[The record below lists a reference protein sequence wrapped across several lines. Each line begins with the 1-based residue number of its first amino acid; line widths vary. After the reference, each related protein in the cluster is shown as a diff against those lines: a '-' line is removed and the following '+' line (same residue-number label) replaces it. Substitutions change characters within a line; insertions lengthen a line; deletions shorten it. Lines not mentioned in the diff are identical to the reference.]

1 MRGKNFGRVAKCGMM
16 VALAFL
22 LSYIEFLIPIPT
34 GIPGVKLG
42 LANLVIFAALYLTD
56 ARNAFIIMV
65 VRVILTALTFGNMFY
80 GLFSIAGGVL
90 SLLLM
95 LLCKKKNLFGKV
107 GVSIVG
113 GVSHNVAQILVA
125 MLVLETPELVWYLPV
140 LLFSGTVAGA
150 VIGIIGGLL
159 LERITGIYTRGG
171 NGEI

>member
-1 MRGKNFGRVAKCGMM
+1 MRGKNFGRVAQCGMM

-34 GIPGVKLG
+34 GVPGVKLG
-42 LANLVIFAALYLTD
+42 LANLVIFAAVYMAG
-56 ARNAFIIMV
+56 ARDAFIIMV
-65 VRVILTALTFGNMFY
+65 VRVVLTALTFGNMFY
-80 GLFSIAGGVL
+80 GLFSMAGGLL
-90 SLLLM
+90 SLSLM
-95 LLCKKKNLFGKV
+95 LLCKKRNWFGKV

-140 LLFSGTVAGA
+140 LLLSGTVAGA
-150 VIGIIGGLL
+150 VIGVVGGLL
-159 LERITGIYTRGG
+159 LERITGIYKRGG

>member
-56 ARNAFIIMV
+56 VRNAFIIMV

-140 LLFSGTVAGA
+140 LLLSGTVAGA
-150 VIGIIGGLL
+150 VIGIVGGLL

>member
-1 MRGKNFGRVAKCGMM
+1 MRGKNFGKVAKCGMM

-42 LANLVIFAALYLTD
+42 LANLVIIVAVYLTG

-65 VRVILTALTFGNMFY
+65 VRVVLTALTFGNMFY
-80 GLFSIAGGVL
+80 GLFSIVGGVL
-90 SLLLM
+90 SLSLM
-95 LLCKKKNLFGKV
+95 LLCKKKDLFGKI

-113 GVSHNVAQILVA
+113 GVSHNVGQILVA

-140 LLFSGTVAGA
+140 LLLSGTVAGA
-150 VIGIIGGLL
+150 VIGIVGGLL
-159 LERITGIYTRGG
+159 LERITGIYLKRW
-171 NGEI
+171 

>member
-1 MRGKNFGRVAKCGMM
+1 MRGKNFGKAAQCGMM

-42 LANLVIFAALYLTD
+42 LANLVVLAAVYLTG

-95 LLCKKKNLFGKV
+95 LLCKKKDLFGKV

-113 GVSHNVAQILVA
+113 GVSHNVGQILVA

-140 LLFSGTVAGA
+140 LLLSGTVAGA
-150 VIGIIGGLL
+150 VIGIVGGLL
-159 LERITGIYTRGG
+159 LERITVIYTRGG

>member
-56 ARNAFIIMV
+56 VRNAFIIMV

-140 LLFSGTVAGA
+140 LLLSGTVAGA

>member
-56 ARNAFIIMV
+56 VRNAFIIMV

-95 LLCKKKNLFGKV
+95 LLCKKKNLFSKV

-140 LLFSGTVAGA
+140 LLLSGTVAGA
-150 VIGIIGGLL
+150 VIGIVGGLL

>member
-1 MRGKNFGRVAKCGMM
+1 MRGKNFGKVAQCGMM

-22 LSYIEFLIPIPT
+22 LSYVEFLIPIPM

-42 LANLVIFAALYLTD
+42 LANLVIFTAIYLTG
-56 ARNAFIIMV
+56 AGNAFIIMV
-65 VRVILTALTFGNMFY
+65 VRVILTAFTFGNLFY
-80 GLFSIAGGVL
+80 CLFSIAGGML
-90 SLLLM
+90 SFFLM
-95 LLCKKKNLFGKV
+95 LLCRKKNWFGKV

-125 MLVLETPELVWYLPV
+125 ILVLETPELAWYLPV
-140 LLFSGTVAGA
+140 LLLSGMVAGA

-159 LERITGIYTRGG
+159 LERITGIYLRGG